1 MATYQSVTADDRID
15 VAPHLE
21 RASASLRACELLHS
35 EGLHA
40 DALTRAHQATVHAQR
55 ALLTTEKR
63 APNNVRDVQ
72 RLAALHFLATDQLDR
87 GYEVSLADL
96 ALVRARADDQ
106 PACEIE
112 AAESDRALG
121 LARAFLADV
130 VSFLTE
136 AGYLA

>member
-1 MATYQSVTADDRID
+1 MATYQSVSADDRID

-21 RASASLRACELLHS
+21 RASDSLRAAELLHG

-40 DALTRAHQATVHAQR
+40 DALTRAHQTTVHAQR

-63 APNNVRDVQ
+63 APNTVRDVQ

-87 GYEVSLADL
+87 GYEASLADL

-106 PACEIE
+106 PSCAID
-112 AAESDRALG
+112 AAESGGALG
-121 LARAFLADV
+121 LARSFLADTEG
-130 VSFLTE
+130 FLTK